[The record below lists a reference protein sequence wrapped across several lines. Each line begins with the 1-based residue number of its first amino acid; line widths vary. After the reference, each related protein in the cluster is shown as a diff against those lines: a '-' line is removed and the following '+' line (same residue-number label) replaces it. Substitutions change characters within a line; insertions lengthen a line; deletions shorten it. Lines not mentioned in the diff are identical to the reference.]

1 MANILDKFQYS
12 SVGSAG
18 RIIDYS
24 PQIASSG
31 DFKKL
36 FDLDA
41 IITSWKNILT
51 TPRGS
56 MDHDPEYGSNLYLFI
71 FEPAD
76 TGTRDAIKYDIIQ
89 SLTTYDD
96 RARIENIDITFL
108 KNRKGFNVNLIV
120 NYKGRSTNL
129 DVRIDENGYQNFI

>member
-1 MANILDKFQYS
+1 MATLLDKFKNT

-18 RIIDYS
+18 RILDFGSEIS
-24 PQIASSG
+24 PSG
-31 DFKKL
+31 DFKKI

-56 MDHDPEYGSNLYLFI
+56 MDHDPEYGSNLYLYI
-71 FEPAD
+71 FEPSD
-76 TGTRDAIKYDIIQ
+76 SNTKEAIKNDILQ

-96 RARIENIDITFL
+96 RAKIERIDITFL
-108 KNRKGFNVNLIV
+108 RNKKGFNVNIIV
-120 NYKGRSTNL
+120 NYQRRNTNL
-129 DVRIDENGYQNFI
+129 DIRIDENGYQNFI

>member
-1 MANILDKFQYS
+1 MANILDKFQHS

-18 RIIDYS
+18 RIMDYS

-56 MDHDPEYGSNLYLFI
+56 MDHDPEFGSNLYLFI

-76 TGTRDAIKYDIIQ
+76 SATMEGIKNDIIQ

-96 RARIENIDITFL
+96 RARIEDIEISFL
-108 KNRKGFNVNLIV
+108 RNKKGFNVNIIV
-120 NYKGRSTNL
+120 NYRGRNTNL
-129 DVRIDENGYQNFI
+129 DVKLTENDYQNFI

>member
-1 MANILDKFQYS
+1 MATLLDKFKNT
-12 SVGSAG
+12 SVGSVG
-18 RIIDYS
+18 RVLDFTSEIT
-24 PQIASSG
+24 PSG
-31 DFKKL
+31 DFKKI

-56 MDHDPEYGSNLYLFI
+56 MDHDPEYGSNLYLYI

-76 TGTRDAIKYDIIQ
+76 SGTRDAIKNDIVQ

-96 RARIENIDITFL
+96 RARIETIDITFL
-108 KNRKGFNVNLIV
+108 RNKKGFNVNIIV
-120 NYKGRSTNL
+120 NYHGRSTNL
-129 DVRIDENGYQNFI
+129 DIKIDENGYQNFI